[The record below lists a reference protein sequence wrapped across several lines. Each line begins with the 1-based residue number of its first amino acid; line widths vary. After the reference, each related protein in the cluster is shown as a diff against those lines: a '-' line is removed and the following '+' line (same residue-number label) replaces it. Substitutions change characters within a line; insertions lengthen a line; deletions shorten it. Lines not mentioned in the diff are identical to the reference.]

1 MLAYPGI
8 ELWTSKG
15 AYKTSM
21 INRPSPLTSFMHS
34 TTRSRPSYRKTAPIH
49 LLAFWTVVPLDTRR
63 NYLLALQYS
72 VYLIEAGERN
82 GSRFSAFWLL

>member
-8 ELWTSKG
+8 ELVDFKGSLQDIDDKHTVTIDHFRAQHDQKQAVLSQASTDTSVG
-15 AYKTSM
+15 
-21 INRPSPLTSFMHS
+21 
-34 TTRSRPSYRKTAPIH
+34 
-49 LLAFWTVVPLDTRR
+49 FWTVVPSDTRR
-63 NYLLALQYS
+63 IYLLALQSS